1 MSNNIHQSSDNK
13 HQLIA
18 KKLLLTTFSVL
29 MNSQDNDHY
38 NEDANDDNGDDDE
51 DSSEGNANNN
61 RIKFQIYISK
71 SEIFFL

>member
-13 HQLIA
+13 HQHIA

-29 MNSQDNDHY
+29 MNSQDNAHY

-61 RIKFQIYISK
+61 RIKFQICIS
-71 SEIFFL
+71 